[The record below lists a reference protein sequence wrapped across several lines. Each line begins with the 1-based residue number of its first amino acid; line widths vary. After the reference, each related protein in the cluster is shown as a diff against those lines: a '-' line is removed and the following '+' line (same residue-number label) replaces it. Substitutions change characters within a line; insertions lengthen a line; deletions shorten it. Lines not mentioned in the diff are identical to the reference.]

1 MANKAIHAELRWP
14 LFTLYSVTRRNR
26 VIAVVRPFMLKPI
39 VLYVCSA
46 ILMIVLHIQS
56 AHADVGNCSVL
67 FAYTPESPLDAKQ
80 QTEIGKRLLD
90 AHIASSESDGHI
102 AFICRIDTGDTG
114 VKGKLYRIRETKVDG
129 VTGYDLSAPSF
140 DGLRLAVREVEQA
153 SKINSIYGLKSGAR
167 EKVSSAP
174 FLKERGKR

>member
-1 MANKAIHAELRWP
+1 
-14 LFTLYSVTRRNR
+14 
-26 VIAVVRPFMLKPI
+26 MLKPF
-39 VLYVCSA
+39 VLYVFSA

-56 AHADVGNCSVL
+56 AHADVGSCFVL

-90 AHIASSESDGHI
+90 AHMASSESDGHI

-114 VKGKLYRIRETKVDG
+114 LKGKLYRIRETRIDG
-129 VTGYDLSAPSF
+129 VTGYGLSAPTF